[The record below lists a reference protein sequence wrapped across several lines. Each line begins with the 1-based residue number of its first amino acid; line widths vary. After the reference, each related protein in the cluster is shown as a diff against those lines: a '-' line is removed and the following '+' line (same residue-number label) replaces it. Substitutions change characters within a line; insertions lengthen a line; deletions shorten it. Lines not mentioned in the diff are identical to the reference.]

1 MNQVDQN
8 EKPRDSE
15 KSLKV
20 VLAGGGTGGHL
31 FPGIAIAQEL
41 MARNSQNEV
50 VFASTGN
57 QFEQRV
63 LSKMNF
69 ALERISVEGIKG
81 RGLWNQVKSI
91 CKLPKGII
99 QSMRIVIRF
108 KPNLIVGLG
117 SYSAGPVVLAAW
129 LLRKKIVLHEQ
140 NLLPGITNRML
151 ARFAVRIFVSFEDTK
166 VRFAPQKVQFTGNPV
181 RHDILNYAGHHV
193 AEEEREARQKPFTI
207 LIIGGSQGAHRI
219 NLAVIEA
226 LEYLTIKEKL
236 AFVHQAGAADE
247 KTVKDAYGG
256 HHITSQVGSFF
267 DHMAALYQDADLIIC
282 RAGATTVAEITALG
296 KAVIFI
302 PFPYAADNHQVLN
315 AQSLSKCGAAE
326 MILEKDLNGNI
337 LAEKIQYYASHPE
350 AVSGMA
356 LKAREFG
363 NPNAAKDI
371 VDQCYQIILGNG

>member
-8 EKPRDSE
+8 EKPRGSE

-20 VLAGGGTGGHL
+20 VMAGGGTGGHL

-63 LSKMNF
+63 LSKMNL
-69 ALERISVEGIKG
+69 ALERITVEGIKG

-236 AFVHQAGAADE
+236 AFVHQTGAADE

>member
-8 EKPRDSE
+8 EKPRGSE

-20 VLAGGGTGGHL
+20 VMAGGGTGGHL

-236 AFVHQAGAADE
+236 AFVHQTGAADE

-371 VDQCYQIILGNG
+371 VDECYRLLER

>member
-63 LSKMNF
+63 LSKMNL
-69 ALERISVEGIKG
+69 ALERITVEGIKG

-236 AFVHQAGAADE
+236 AFVHQTGAADE

>member
-236 AFVHQAGAADE
+236 AFVHQTGAADE

-371 VDQCYQIILGNG
+371 VDECYRLLER

>member
-20 VLAGGGTGGHL
+20 VMAGGGTGGHL
-31 FPGIAIAQEL
+31 CPGIAIAQEL

-63 LSKMNF
+63 LSKMNL
-69 ALERISVEGIKG
+69 ALERITVEGIKG

-236 AFVHQAGAADE
+236 AFVHQTGAADE

>member
-20 VLAGGGTGGHL
+20 VMAGGGTGGHL

-63 LSKMNF
+63 LSKMNL
-69 ALERISVEGIKG
+69 ALERITVEGIKG

-193 AEEEREARQKPFTI
+193 AEEEREARQKRFTI

-236 AFVHQAGAADE
+236 AFVHQTGAADE

-371 VDQCYQIILGNG
+371 VDECYRLLER

>member
-20 VLAGGGTGGHL
+20 VMAGGGTGGHL

-63 LSKMNF
+63 LSKMNL
-69 ALERISVEGIKG
+69 ALERITVEGIKG

-236 AFVHQAGAADE
+236 AFVHQTGAADE